1 MLSLWLVL
9 LLVLA
14 LVLPVFAPSDI
25 YGVEHIGAIA
35 TALVLPASVA
45 GFAAYRWVGR
55 VSRER
60 CTVRGEIDQT
70 LSPIVADFRIRSGM
84 YRLAAIAVFVFLIG
98 VTAAGFFLLS
108 EPARQRAVYE
118 QRVPGDPPA
127 LLAPL
132 IETEERREA
141 LADPEVAAV
150 LTAILNR
157 TRSPSWGE
165 VAGAAALWLVAL
177 HVIATLLRR
186 MMRLA
191 SFYDSRADYLQMG
204 GAPGT
209 EDRRHLLEF
218 VDAGSAVP
226 PGWIW
231 QMFGR
236 RDDGPSVGEDRR

>member
-55 VSRER
+55 VPRER

-108 EPARQRAVYE
+108 EPARQ
-118 QRVPGDPPA
+118 
-127 LLAPL
+127 
-132 IETEERREA
+132 
-141 LADPEVAAV
+141 
-150 LTAILNR
+150 
-157 TRSPSWGE
+157 
-165 VAGAAALWLVAL
+165 
-177 HVIATLLRR
+177 
-186 MMRLA
+186 
-191 SFYDSRADYLQMG
+191 
-204 GAPGT
+204 
-209 EDRRHLLEF
+209 
-218 VDAGSAVP
+218 
-226 PGWIW
+226 
-231 QMFGR
+231 
-236 RDDGPSVGEDRR
+236 